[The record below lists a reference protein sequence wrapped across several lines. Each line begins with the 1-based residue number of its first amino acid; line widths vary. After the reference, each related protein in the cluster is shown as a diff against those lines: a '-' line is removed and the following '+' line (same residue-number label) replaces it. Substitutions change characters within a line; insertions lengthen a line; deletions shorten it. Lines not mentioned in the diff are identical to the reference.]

1 MVVVSFAGP
10 AVAAPPAAPKQQPAK
25 ERRLHVAAAEASS
38 YLINDWNKFQENYL
52 PLYVGDD
59 DPRTAWSLKT
69 EGIGEWLRVHVTPME
84 GATKLRMKIRNGY
97 QKTPRLF
104 EANSRAKELT
114 VVLLPSKKT
123 VDVTLKDAS
132 DWQEIVLDQP
142 AGAFEVVEMK
152 VKSVYPG
159 KKYDDLC
166 ISDMQLFV
174 TATSS
179 DNPAFEKQRLEKIT
193 TWKKERVAS
202 AKMFKTKLG
211 QSLPIASQ
219 YVATKR
225 ESGEDASCGREDVT
239 CYMSFALSRAAKA
252 AGKGKHAAAIAA
264 ARELTRTQFAAMTA
278 VRVSSRDKRPIPA
291 VDGVCRPNL
300 NSCEENPCYD
310 ALPMPITG
318 QLGYLDTEALALI
331 EQTGLPSFADAL
343 ARKPPQCH
351 RGEPTTF
358 AWALRD
364 GGSSAPDAGV
374 APLRALLLV
383 TCGMVE
389 SREGSYAVARPQ
401 LLVYGADSHLEI
413 VVNGE
418 NAATLDWDRAAD
430 GPKLAR
436 ASVWGSEV
444 GGDLEI
450 EAATAVATK

>member
-1 MVVVSFAGP
+1 
-10 AVAAPPAAPKQQPAK
+10 
-25 ERRLHVAAAEASS
+25 
-38 YLINDWNKFQENYL
+38 
-52 PLYVGDD
+52 
-59 DPRTAWSLKT
+59 
-69 EGIGEWLRVHVTPME
+69 
-84 GATKLRMKIRNGY
+84 
-97 QKTPRLF
+97 
-104 EANSRAKELT
+104 
-114 VVLLPSKKT
+114 
-123 VDVTLKDAS
+123 
-132 DWQEIVLDQP
+132 
-142 AGAFEVVEMK
+142 
-152 VKSVYPG
+152 
-159 KKYDDLC
+159 
-166 ISDMQLFV
+166 
-174 TATSS
+174 
-179 DNPAFEKQRLEKIT
+179 
-193 TWKKERVAS
+193 
-202 AKMFKTKLG
+202 
-211 QSLPIASQ
+211 
-219 YVATKR
+219 
-225 ESGEDASCGREDVT
+225 
-239 CYMSFALSRAAKA
+239 
-252 AGKGKHAAAIAA
+252 
-264 ARELTRTQFAAMTA
+264 
-278 VRVSSRDKRPIPA
+278 
-291 VDGVCRPNL
+291 
-300 NSCEENPCYD
+300 
-310 ALPMPITG
+310 MPITG